1 MRRAAAGTD
10 GEGFALDEQLIRR
23 HLHAVLLG
31 KIQQNFFKPNFI
43 RPLEGDRQAEP
54 GRKAHQ
60 LLPGV
65 GFVDVVAGAVG
76 EGLFNKVA
84 AVGGGVHRDV
94 LCPAAHA
101 ALEDG
106 FERGKVVVVGR
117 KAQVVNEQNELEWVL
132 GQAIQQGRNLIQLVL
147 FHFHKA
153 QTIRRK
159 FIGNGFHAAGF
170 AGARIAVQQNVHGR
184 LAGQQSLGVGNY
196 LFALVLVTGQL
207 A

>member
-1 MRRAAAGTD
+1 MDVITGTVAQ
-10 GEGFALDEQLIRR
+10 GFLDEM
-23 HLHAVLLG
+23 
-31 KIQQNFFKPNFI
+31 
-43 RPLEGDRQAEP
+43 
-54 GRKAHQ
+54 
-60 LLPGV
+60 
-65 GFVDVVAGAVG
+65 
-76 EGLFNKVA
+76 A
-84 AVGGGVHRDV
+84 AVGGGVHHNI
-94 LCPAAHA
+94 LAAAAHA
-101 ALEDG
+101 TFQNG
-106 FERGKVVVVGR
+106 FQRGKVVVIGR

>member
-1 MRRAAAGTD
+1 M
-10 GEGFALDEQLIRR
+10 IRR

-60 LLPGV
+60 FLAGICL
-65 GFVDVVAGAVG
+65 VDVITGTVAQGFLD
-76 EGLFNKVA
+76 EMA
-84 AVGGGVHRDV
+84 AVGGGVHHNI
-94 LCPAAHA
+94 LAAAAHA
-101 ALEDG
+101 TFQNG
-106 FERGKVVVVGR
+106 FQRGKVVVVGR